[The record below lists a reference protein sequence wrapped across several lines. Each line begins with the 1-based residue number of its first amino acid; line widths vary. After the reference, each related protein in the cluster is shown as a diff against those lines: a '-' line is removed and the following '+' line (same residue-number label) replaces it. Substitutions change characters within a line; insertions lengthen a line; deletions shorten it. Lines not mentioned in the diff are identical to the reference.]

1 MLKNNIKLFAHDPI
15 ASADFEKQ
23 FFPNEKSI
31 KFVKQWK
38 DVLSIVNLIIIVTTW
53 SEYKDLQHLS
63 KSTHIIVDSRRMLD
77 ENKLSFKSYKS
88 IGYSFD

>member
-23 FFPNEKSI
+23 FFPNEKNI

-63 KSTHIIVDSRRMLD
+63 KSRHIIVDSRRMLD
-77 ENKLSFKSYKS
+77 QNKLSFKSYKS